1 MTRIRLFGLSL
12 LPLLVAW
19 SVIAHAQTGNAANGK
34 TTYTTWCVGCHNA
47 DPTKDAHG
55 IINGAGN
62 PNFILNEWSIVPAMQ
77 FLLQGALP
85 DPVQSAADVAAYLAT
100 FTGGGGGQGN
110 LQVPGSV
117 SLGSQ
122 TVGTQSS
129 AFAVTITNVG
139 SASVTVSSI
148 GDGNG
153 AEFPMVSQSCTTAAV
168 AAGGSCQVSIA
179 FVPATTGARSST
191 FTVTSNGTGSP
202 QTFVASG
209 TGTNVVAAPGQLQMQ
224 PAINFGS
231 QNVGSTGNP
240 EPLVI
245 ANSGGSAVTLN
256 SVASSDPAEFL
267 ITSSS
272 CAGSVAPGSNC
283 VLNVA
288 FSPISAGAH
297 AATIT
302 VVSNG
307 LGSPQMIALSG
318 TGAQPAGGGPTVQA
332 VEYYYAA
339 WNFYFETAFPA
350 EIAALDGGA
359 FGGVWQRT
367 GQTFNVWP
375 QSNPAAA
382 PTCRFFSTAFTPKSS
397 HFYTPFAA
405 ECASLK
411 AGADWQY
418 EAIAF
423 YIALADGNG
432 LCASGTIPLYR
443 LYNNGMG
450 GAPNHRYTTS
460 PTIFNQML
468 AAGWLFEGNGNTK
481 VFACVPQ

>member
-1 MTRIRLFGLSL
+1 MTRVRLFCLSL
-12 LPLLVAW
+12 LPLLMAW
-19 SVIAHAQTGNAANGK
+19 SVIVYAQTGNVANGK
-34 TTYTTWCVGCHNA
+34 TTYATWCVGCHNA
-47 DPTKDAHG
+47 NPTKDAHG

-100 FTGGGGGQGN
+100 LTGGGGGGQGN

-122 TVGTQSS
+122 TVGTQSG
-129 AFAVTITNVG
+129 AVAVTITNVG
-139 SASVTVSSI
+139 NASVTVSSI
-148 GDGNG
+148 SDGNG
-153 AEFPMVSQSCTTAAV
+153 AEFPLVSQTCTTAAL
-168 AAGGSCQVSIA
+168 AAGASCQLSIV
-179 FVPATTGARSST
+179 FVPAATGGRNST
-191 FTVTSNGTGSP
+191 FTVSSNGTGSP
-202 QTFVASG
+202 QTLVASG
-209 TGTNVVAAPGQLQMQ
+209 TGTNVVATPGQLQVV
-224 PAINFGS
+224 PAVNFGS
-231 QNVGSTGNP
+231 QNVGSASTP
-240 EPLVI
+240 APVVI
-245 ANSGGSAVTLN
+245 ANSGGTAVTI
-256 SVASSDPAEFL
+256 SSAASNDSEYP

-272 CAGSVAPGSNC
+272 CTGSVAPGANC

-302 VVSNG
+302 VVSSG
-307 LGSPQMIALSG
+307 LGSPQTIALSG
-318 TGAQPAGGGPTVQA
+318 TGVQPTGGGPTAQA

-359 FGGVWQRT
+359 FGGLWQRT

-382 PTCRFFSTAFTPKSS
+382 PTCRFFSTAFAPKSS

-405 ECASLK
+405 ECATLMTSP
-411 AGADWQY
+411 AWQY

-423 YIALADGNG
+423 YIALADVNG
-432 LCASGTIPLYR
+432 LCASGTVPLYR

-450 GAPNHRYTTS
+450 GAPNHRYTTD
-460 PTIFNQML
+460 PAIFNQMR